1 MIIIMD
7 LILLTLFTAA
17 TATMHS
23 SETQETIISM
33 AVRETILST
42 AEAEMTHIFTAKITA
57 MMLSLTTP
65 VQT

>member
-1 MIIIMD
+1 MD

-23 SETQETIISM
+23 LETQETIISM
-33 AVRETILST
+33 AARETILST

-57 MMLSLTTP
+57 MTLSLTTP